1 MLRFFAADVAGNVSP
16 VVTETYVIDK
26 AAPTTM
32 ASPAGGLYAS
42 QKSVA
47 LACSD
52 TGGATCAQTHY
63 TLDGSTPTRSSP
75 VYTGPLTLSSNVT
88 LKFFSVDTVGNT
100 GPVVTEQYTFDTVAP
115 VTAASPVG
123 GSYSTAQSVTLS
135 CSDAGSGCAA
145 TYYTV
150 DGTTPT
156 ASSSRYTGPLSV
168 AASTTLKFFSV
179 DAAGNA
185 GAVRTEAYVIQPAPT
200 GPSAQIAA
208 VRAAADGPMSLP
220 IEGALVTYVKPLH
233 GTDLAGFFLQA
244 EANGPALYVAYNP
257 ALLTPSPVVGDK
269 VSLVVTEKTTV
280 PTGLMVYATG
290 VSHFTRLAQGQPVE
304 PLRNDVSTF
313 NLPLLV
319 NDYESELISI
329 SGTLTSGFGSAGVD
343 HLAANLQTMGSSSI
357 DQKLRLP
364 SVLQDQ
370 LDLDAGCSVTAQ
382 TPLWRYGPTAQP
394 SAWVASDVTIH
405 ACSSPRVV
413 NAIPANS
420 TRIRVYFDR
429 RIDPASLL
437 TNGSQFTFDNGLVA
451 TGATVRDREVV
462 VNTTTQTT
470 GQGYTVWAATS
481 LRDTR
486 GASIDLTSRS
496 AFFTGFNPSAV
507 LRLSEVGPNLDQGRD
522 LIELRVMQTGS
533 VEGMKLTA
541 DTTVLAVLPDVWVSA
556 GDIIVVHLNP
566 DKATGYDAPSSETA
580 GKSEYPASLHPSN
593 YNTAWDFHG
602 GSLGINA
609 LSNRVLRV
617 RDFHGNTQD
626 AAVLM
631 HEDAPIAFNTLFA
644 LYVRELQREGHW
656 FPSSCDGSPCTHTS
670 APSVFS
676 VAASWKDCPVDRS
689 GSIRRIS
696 STDTHS
702 AQDWAVGTA
711 SFGALNP

>member
-1 MLRFFAADVAGNVSP
+1 VRSLALLALLLASACDPNLPNPNPNPQPPADTTPPAARATPVGGRFTSLVTVSLLCDDGEGSGCAGTYYTVDGAEPSLSAPLFREAIPIERDTTLKFFAVDKAGNRGAVKVEQYT
-16 VVTETYVIDK
+16 VVTTPADT
-26 AAPTTM
+26 APPTTT
-32 ASPAGGLYAS
+32 ASPAGSAINS
-42 QKSVA
+42 SRSVA
-47 LACSD
+47 LLCSD
-52 TGGATCAQTHY
+52 GQ
-63 TLDGSTPTRSSP
+63 
-75 VYTGPLTLSSNVT
+75 
-88 LKFFSVDTVGNT
+88 
-100 GPVVTEQYTFDTVAP
+100 
-115 VTAASPVG
+115 
-123 GSYSTAQSVTLS
+123 
-135 CSDAGSGCAA
+135 GSGCAA

-185 GAVRTEAYVIQPAPT
+185 GAVRTEAYVIQPPAT

-233 GTDLAGFFLQA
+233 GTDPAGFFLQA

-290 VSHFTRLAQGQPVE
+290 VSHFTRLAQGQSVE

-319 NDYESELISI
+319 NDY
-329 SGTLTSGFGSAGVD
+329 
-343 HLAANLQTMGSSSI
+343 
-357 DQKLRLP
+357 

-486 GASIDLTSRS
+486 GASIDLTRRS

-626 AAVLM
+626 AVVLM

-670 APSVFS
+670 SPSVFS